1 MFLLQASSQTWFGV
15 RSVNKLTTCVVVY
28 EIMLVSISD
37 LRTYTCLIIMDKL
50 MYVIPYRKS
59 VMHGFLSDE
68 CQLLMSFDSLCLRC

>member
-37 LRTYTCLIIMDKL
+37 LPTTCLIIMDKL
-50 MYVIPYRKS
+50 MYVIPTGNQLCMVFS
-59 VMHGFLSDE
+59 VMSVSYL
-68 CQLLMSFDSLCLRC
+68 